1 MLAASL
7 PKVVMAE
14 PKITGQ
20 GDEYTVELS
29 VENQGVI
36 PTALRQA
43 QLVKIVR
50 PDSVS
55 MVFPAGMTS
64 TQAVS
69 GRGGRGGRGDFADM
83 GGGGGRG
90 GRGGEGAQPE
100 QPAANQ
106 DKVIMVEPKGRPTVT
121 IDRLAGNE
129 KKPVIFKI
137 RLNGISG
144 AECTLR
150 YSSTRGGVV
159 EKKVYIGKK

>member
-7 PKVVMAE
+7 PKVVMSE

-29 VENQGVI
+29 IENQGVI

-55 MVFPAGMTS
+55 MVFPAGMIS
-64 TQAVS
+64 TQAMG
-69 GRGGRGGRGDFADM
+69 GRGGRGGRSDFADM

-90 GRGGEGAQPE
+90 GHGGEGAQPE
-100 QPAANQ
+100 QPATNQ
-106 DKVIMVEPKGRPTVT
+106 DKVIMVEVT
-121 IDRLAGNE
+121 FVIRSPLGNE
-129 KKPVIFKI
+129 NPRIMAALTTANIVVTAQMPSASTKTASAQKPLSLV
-137 RLNGISG
+137 RW
-144 AECTLR
+144 R
-150 YSSTRGGVV
+150 
-159 EKKVYIGKK
+159 